1 MLTAALKNLS
11 VANDIANFRSLRL
24 IMMSGRRLRVDG
36 GAVDDGGRRR
46 RRRRRRG
53 GGEMTTTTMST
64 RVRTD
69 STTRRIVGKVGSEK
83 I

>member
-46 RRRRRRG
+46 RRRRG
-53 GGEMTTTTMST
+53 GGEATTTTMST

-69 STTRRIVGKVGSEK
+69 STTRRIACKVDSEK

>member
-1 MLTAALKNLS
+1 
-11 VANDIANFRSLRL
+11 
-24 IMMSGRRLRVDG
+24 MMSGRRLRVDG
-36 GAVDDGGRRR
+36 GAVDDGGR

-69 STTRRIVGKVGSEK
+69 STTRRIVGKVDSEK
-83 I
+83 M